1 MASEDKRV
9 VLIAIDAS
17 ENAKS
22 AFQWYLREIHK
33 PDTFVVVCHVPEVQD
48 LPAFSFKHG
57 LKIPVEEWQKSM
69 NESMEKVKEL
79 ETYYDAELLK
89 RKIQHKF
96 RSEACKYPGQA
107 IITMSESEKAKLIVV
122 GTRGLDIVR
131 RTVLGSVSDYVVHHS
146 KVPVLVCP
154 KSEA

>member
-22 AFQWYLREIHK
+22 AFQWYLSEIHK
-33 PDTFVVVCHVPEVQD
+33 PDSYVVVCHVPEVQD

-57 LKIPVEEWQKSM
+57 LKIPVEEWQKSL
-69 NESMEKVKEL
+69 NESIEKVKEL
-79 ETYYDAELLK
+79 EIYYDGELLR
-89 RKIQHKF
+89 RKIPHKF
-96 RSEACKYPGQA
+96 KSEACKHPGQG
-107 IITMSESEKAKLIVV
+107 IIGMSELEKAKLIVV
-122 GTRGLDIVR
+122 GTRGLDVVR

-154 KSEA
+154 KTDA